1 MTRDDLTGDDSAIT
15 DLTRDGGYLEYSKA
29 SNPLASGAIP
39 AIPIIQFPASI
50 HASGPSQI
58 LPLDISEQLR
68 CSAPASSASL
78 LASFVRIRAG
88 EHLATP
94 NRATSHLFY
103 ALRGT
108 GVMRFGEQEISYMSR
123 W

>member
-58 LPLDISEQLR
+58 LPLDIRDRKS
-68 CSAPASSASL
+68 
-78 LASFVRIRAG
+78 V
-88 EHLATP
+88 
-94 NRATSHLFY
+94 
-103 ALRGT
+103 
-108 GVMRFGEQEISYMSR
+108 V
-123 W
+123 